1 MAIVRR
7 HTGQSGPE
15 QRHAAA
21 STTTISARAHYE
33 PRFIHVCA
41 KASPPRATHPPFPG
55 VVAEQRESGRK
66 EKKTRKAAR
75 RSAGSA
81 GALGK
86 ADAFLE
92 NNKNRRRKRRV
103 SPPSPPRRS
112 RMDSTEDGLF
122 QVCSRAVALAP

>member
-1 MAIVRR
+1 MLRPRR
-7 HTGQSGPE
+7 QQSRLALIMNPASSTSAPKPPLPGPRTLPS
-15 QRHAAA
+15 QA
-21 STTTISARAHYE
+21 SSRSN
-33 PRFIHVCA
+33 A
-41 KASPPRATHPPFPG
+41 KAGA
-55 VVAEQRESGRK
+55 K